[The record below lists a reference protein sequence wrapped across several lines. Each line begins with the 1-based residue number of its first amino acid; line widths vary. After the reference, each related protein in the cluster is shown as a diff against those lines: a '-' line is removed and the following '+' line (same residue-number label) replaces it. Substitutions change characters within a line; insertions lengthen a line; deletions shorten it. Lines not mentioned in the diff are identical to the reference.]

1 MRTFIP
7 YLSILFFLSVLMGCA
22 SSGVHENI
30 AEAKEDFKKV
40 NAIYIG
46 LIDSHSIEV
55 IIDQT
60 PTALQISE
68 EQYKTL
74 ESIPPNTSVT
84 ISYTFQKNTSQN
96 ILEDIEI
103 SEEQKRMRLD

>member
-7 YLSILFFLSVLMGCA
+7 YLSILFFLFVLLGCA
-22 SSGVHENI
+22 GSGGHKNT
-30 AEAKEDFKKV
+30 AAPNEDSIKV

-55 IIDQT
+55 IIDKT

-74 ESIPPNTSVT
+74 ESIPTNTPVT
-84 ISYTFQKNTSQN
+84 ITYTFQKNTSQN
-96 ILEDIEI
+96 IF
-103 SEEQKRMRLD
+103 